1 MRVPLTEISI
11 ICSINVIHSS
21 LCHHTQNEKVL
32 IDQHPY
38 LNWLGQP
45 SRKLSVAVSIASF
58 KLLLAASHPPLPW
71 YSAGTVEP
79 AGAGAGAGAGARES
93 KIARSKRAPRATWWR
108 ATVAR
113 NCRLSSRTRIP
124 FEETEFAEGPGGLEP
139 ACGIAFRARWTIS
152 TLLYGKTKT
161 LPK

>member
-71 YSAGTVEP
+71 YSAGAVEP

-93 KIARSKRAPRATWWR
+93 KNRPLKTSAASDVVASNGREKLQAQLTDAHTIRGKRI
-108 ATVAR
+108 
-113 NCRLSSRTRIP
+113 C
-124 FEETEFAEGPGGLEP
+124 
-139 ACGIAFRARWTIS
+139 
-152 TLLYGKTKT
+152 
-161 LPK
+161 